1 MAEYKKLTINLA
13 PELHE
18 DLQRMAE
25 ARGITITE
33 LIRRAVALDKFVWEH
48 RNAEL
53 LLKDGDEIRQ
63 IVLI

>member
-1 MAEYKKLTINLA
+1 MASSTWA
-13 PELHE
+13 TR
-18 DLQRMAE
+18 QRTTGSGYGRWA
-25 ARGITITE
+25 I
-33 LIRRAVALDKFVWEH
+33 IRRAVALDKFVWEH